1 MLGQVDPSVQEPTEE
16 FEDLTDLDLSD
27 LLDVEVSLMSRRT
40 ESLWDAPGSVHVITR
55 RDIDRSGL
63 TSIPELL
70 RLVPGV
76 QVQQIG
82 VGRWAI
88 SARGFANEFA
98 NKLLVQMDGR
108 SLYTVSFSGVYW
120 DVQDIVLDD
129 IERIEVIRGPA
140 AARWGANAVNGVINI
155 VTRKASDTQG
165 SYVQA
170 IVGSEDRIIT
180 SFRDG
185 FIYDDQTEVR
195 LSGKFRQRAS
205 SISVDENEVGDGLLF
220 GTANFRM
227 DRRFGDEAA
236 LTVTGGAS
244 YLDERSLTSVPL
256 PGAPFAQV
264 GPTPSF
270 GTGGYLVAV
279 YDQTSDDGTGTRV
292 QAYYDAVQREFRGLA
307 RVTRHSID
315 LDIQRSFAPGAGHR
329 VTAGAGYRFTTDSI
343 RESELLDAG
352 DASGHNSFASAFL
365 LYELEPFGET
375 LRANFGVR
383 LEHNDFTGLEVMPE
397 ARLSWRPRESTLIWA
412 SVARAVRTPTRTEDD
427 ATTIIASQDS
437 GFGGLPL
444 LSVLTPGSSRAE
456 VLLAYELGARARV
469 LDDVVVD
476 ANLYYFDYSRLN
488 ELVPGSVEDRTMTP
502 QPSFVLPLV
511 QSTTAEASAYG
522 AEAHVA
528 WQARPWWRLSTGYA
542 FYEADIER
550 TPGAVSPGGFGTTPR
565 HFGLVRSSFDIGE
578 QWAVDILGS
587 TTVKFVVRRGW
598 ISTNEALFVAASSL
612 TPSCSQMIFLTR
624 SSMLLMFVNSS
635 QDATAAGCRR
645 YCM

>member
-1 MLGQVDPSVQEPTEE
+1 M
-16 FEDLTDLDLSD
+16 
-27 LLDVEVSLMSRRT
+27 
-40 ESLWDAPGSVHVITR
+40 
-55 RDIDRSGL
+55 
-63 TSIPELL
+63 
-70 RLVPGV
+70 
-76 QVQQIG
+76 
-82 VGRWAI
+82 
-88 SARGFANEFA
+88 
-98 NKLLVQMDGR
+98 
-108 SLYTVSFSGVYW
+108 
-120 DVQDIVLDD
+120 
-129 IERIEVIRGPA
+129 
-140 AARWGANAVNGVINI
+140 INI

-185 FIYDDQTEVR
+185 FVYDDQTEVR

-244 YLDERSLTSVPL
+244 YLDERSLTSIPL
-256 PGAPFAQV
+256 RGAPFAQV

-270 GTGGYLVAV
+270 GTGGYILAV

-292 QAYYDAVQREFRGLA
+292 QAYYDAVQRDFRGLA
-307 RVTRHSID
+307 RVTRHSFD
-315 LDIQRSFAPGAGHR
+315 FDIQRSFTPGAGHR
-329 VTAGAGYRFTTDSI
+329 VTAGTGYRFTTDSI
-343 RESELLDAG
+343 RESGLLDAG

-397 ARLSWRPRESTLIWA
+397 ARLSWQPRESTLIWA

-427 ATTIIASQDS
+427 ATTTIASQDS

-444 LSVLTPGSSRAE
+444 LSVSTPGSSRAE
-456 VLLAYELGARARV
+456 VLLAYELGVRARV
-469 LDDVVVD
+469 IEDVVAD
-476 ANLYYFDYSRLN
+476 ASLYYFDYSRLY

-528 WQARPWWRLSTGYA
+528 WQVRPWWRLSTGYA

-550 TPGAVSPGGFGTTPR
+550 TPGSVSPGGFGTTPR

-578 QWAVDILGS
+578 QWDVDVLGIYNS
-587 TTVKFVVRRGW
+587 EIRGAPGVDAFGRVDVRLAWHPDANNQFSIVGQNLVHDRH
-598 ISTNEALFVAASSL
+598 TEA
-612 TPSCSQMIFLTR
+612 TQGFLTLVSEVER
-624 SSMLLMFVNSS
+624 SFYVEFSTRF
-635 QDATAAGCRR
+635 
-645 YCM
+645 